1 MSIEKFFTD
10 QYYKQADLIWLLL
23 HISLINYIF
32 YYLRNALCESNIF
45 KQRKLAVKT
54 IVVGNLS
61 VGGSGKTQLVI
72 YLAKLVKK
80 NNLNVGIISRGYKG
94 KFKNTTE
101 VFGDSNPIHVGD
113 ESLLLKQKLDTPVFI
128 SRSRYEA

>member
-61 VGGSGKTQLVI
+61 VGGSGKKQLDI
-72 YLAKLVKK
+72 YLDKLFKK

-101 VFGDSNPIHVGD
+101 VFGDSTPIHVGD
-113 ESLLLKQKLDTPVFI
+113 ESLLLKQNLDTPVFI
-128 SRSRYEA
+128 SRARY